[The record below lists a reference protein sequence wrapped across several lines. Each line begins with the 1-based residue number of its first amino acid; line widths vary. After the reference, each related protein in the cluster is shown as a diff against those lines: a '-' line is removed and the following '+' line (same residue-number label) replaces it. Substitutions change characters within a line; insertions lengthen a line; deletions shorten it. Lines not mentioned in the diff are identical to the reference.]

1 MNVLLRSA
9 TLADGSVTDVRITGG
24 TITEIAP
31 DLAPHLASSPV
42 GDPGGEDEEIID
54 LDGRLLL
61 QSFAEPHAHL
71 DKAFL
76 SERIL
81 NPTGDLMGAIRAME
95 THRHL
100 ITVDDTIE
108 RAERAVR
115 LMVQNGTSLIRTH
128 ADTTTDN
135 GLKSVEALSEVR
147 RRVRDVCAV
156 QIVALVSWPVTG
168 SAGANSRALLRD
180 ALQAGADVVGGC
192 PHLEGD
198 SAAANETLLGIA
210 AEYGRDVDLHTD
222 ETLDP
227 TVLALA
233 DLAARVLASGFPHRV
248 TASHCVSLVMQPED
262 RQREVAELV
271 AAAGISVVA
280 LPHTNLFLQGRQH
293 QSAMPRALTAVRAL
307 RAAGVNV
314 CAGADNLQDPFNP
327 MGRADPLET
336 ASLMV
341 MAAHLLPGD
350 ALHAVSGAVRHAIHG
365 TSGCLAVGEPA
376 NLVALQASSVREAL
390 AFGPAGRLVFH
401 GGRPVSGHFT
411 KSTVH
416 GSRDSHSDH
425 VI

>member
-1 MNVLLRSA
+1 MNDVLLRSA
-9 TLADGSVTDVRITGG
+9 TLADGTVTDVRIVDG
-24 TITEIAP
+24 IIAEIAANITP
-31 DLAPHLASSPV
+31 R
-42 GDPGGEDEEIID
+42 PGGASIDGVVAEVID
-54 LDGRLLL
+54 LGGRLLL
-61 QSFAEPHAHL
+61 PAFAEPHAHL

-76 SERIL
+76 SERIP

-95 THRHL
+95 AHRHL
-100 ITVDDTIE
+100 ITLEDTIE

-147 RRVRDVCAV
+147 RRVRDVCHV
-156 QIVALVSWPVTG
+156 QIVSLVSWPVTG
-168 SAGANSRALLRD
+168 VAGANSRALLRE
-180 ALQAGADVVGGC
+180 ALQVGADVVGGC
-192 PHLEGD
+192 PHLDAD

-227 TVLALA
+227 SVLALA
-233 DLAARVLASGFPHRV
+233 DLAERIVASGFPHRV
-248 TASHCVSLVMQPED
+248 TASHCVSLTMQPEN

-341 MAAHLLPGD
+341 MAAHLLPD
-350 ALHAVSGAVRHAIHG
+350 EAFHAVSGAVRRAITG
-365 TSGCLAVGEPA
+365 VDGGIAVGESA
-376 NLVALQASSVREAL
+376 DLVALHASSVREAL
-390 AFGPAGRLVFH
+390 AFGPTDRLVFH
-401 GGRPVSGHFT
+401 AGRPVGGHST
-411 KSTVH
+411 K
-416 GSRDSHSDH
+416 
-425 VI
+425 